1 MIKVFIVIP
10 VYNGWKQTRR
20 CLESIRKSTYANSE
34 VIVVDHGSTDGTK
47 SELQL
52 DFPEVIRVLGSEEL
66 WWAGATNLGIE
77 EALGKGADAIMLLN
91 NDCFL
96 EPDTIEKLVLH
107 FKQTKGEA
115 IIAPIQC
122 DASTGKILVITAK
135 TALLIGFPT
144 FMATRNINTAKKKA
158 RNGLIESKLISGGRG
173 VLIPASVF
181 KRIGFFDEENLP
193 HYYADHDFYIRCRKS
208 GIPLFIAVD
217 TKVFIDQEKT
227 SLAQRPEILTF
238 HQFFETLKN
247 RRSHRDIQQLSQLF
261 KKHYP
266 IPGCYFI
273 GLGLNIFRYVII
285 YLIRR
290 GIYLIQR
297 RRNGVRHRK

>member
-47 SELQL
+47 SELQQ

-66 WWAGATNLGIE
+66 WWTGATNLGIQ
-77 EALGKGADAIMLLN
+77 EALGRGADAIMLLN

-115 IIAPIQC
+115 ITAPVQF
-122 DASTGKILVITAK
+122 DVSTGKPLVITAK

-144 FMATRNINTAKKKA
+144 FMTTRNMNAAKKKA

-181 KRIGFFDEENLP
+181 KRIGLFDDRNLP
-193 HYYADHDFYIRCRKS
+193 HYGADHDFYIRCRKS

-217 TKVFIDQEKT
+217 TKVFIDQERS
-227 SLAQRPEILTF
+227 SLAQHPGILTF
-238 HQFFETLKN
+238 RQFLKTFKN
-247 RRSHRDIQQLSQLF
+247 RRSHRDIQQLSPLF

-266 IPGCYFI
+266 IPRCYFI
-273 GLGLNIFRYVII
+273 GLGLNILRYVIS
-285 YLIRR
+285 YLIHR
-290 GIYLIQR
+290 GIYLIQTEKFFK
-297 RRNGVRHRK
+297 NQS